1 MSAAMGYG
9 PSSANQPPI
18 PGRGP
23 ASGMGWSSGSNPQL
37 LQLPIQQ
44 QLAAAQTQPMF
55 QFPIPQS
62 QSQPQPHAQAMTL
75 DQQRMLSQQQAQQ
88 AQFQATNPQLQ
99 QALMGR
105 GFAAQPQQAQLP
117 VMNGHLQGQFV
128 ASMPAAA
135 PGINAG
141 GQYIAAPNLMA
152 FAHR

>member
-1 MSAAMGYG
+1 MGYG

-23 ASGMGWSSGSNPQL
+23 ASGMGWSSGPNPQL
-37 LQLPIQQ
+37 LQLPIHQ

-62 QSQPQPHAQAMTL
+62 QPQPHAQAMTL
-75 DQQRMLSQQQAQQ
+75 DQQRMLTQQQAQQ
-88 AQFQATNPQLQ
+88 AQFLATNPQLQ

-128 ASMPAAA
+128 ASMPTAA

-141 GQYIAAPNLMA
+141 GQYIAPPNLMA

>member
-1 MSAAMGYG
+1 MGYG
-9 PSSANQPPI
+9 PSSASQPPI
-18 PGRGP
+18 PGSHGP
-23 ASGMGWSSGSNPQL
+23 ASGMGWSSGPNPQL

-55 QFPIPQS
+55 HFPIPGS

-99 QALMGR
+99 QAQMGR

-128 ASMPAAA
+128 ASMPTAA

>member
-1 MSAAMGYG
+1 MGYG

-23 ASGMGWSSGSNPQL
+23 ASGMGWSSGPNPQL
-37 LQLPIQQ
+37 LQLPIHQ

-55 QFPIPQS
+55 QFPIP

-88 AQFQATNPQLQ
+88 AQFLATNPQLQ

-128 ASMPAAA
+128 ASMPTVA

>member
-1 MSAAMGYG
+1 
-9 PSSANQPPI
+9 
-18 PGRGP
+18 
-23 ASGMGWSSGSNPQL
+23 MGWSSGSNPQL
-37 LQLPIQQ
+37 LQLPIHQ

-62 QSQPQPHAQAMTL
+62 QPQPHAQAMTL
-75 DQQRMLSQQQAQQ
+75 DQQRMLSLQQAQQ
-88 AQFQATNPQLQ
+88 AQFLATNPQLQ
-99 QALMGR
+99 QAQMGR

-141 GQYIAAPNLMA
+141 GQYIAAPGGAAAPNLMA